1 MKTMEDLDIDVAAE
15 FLAMAAELAH
25 IKSKMLLPP
34 DDDDEEDEEER
45 DPRAELVRRL
55 LEYQKYKD
63 AADQLGGLSRREE
76 MSLIDL
82 RNWSHLSSVRM
93 AALKRLVF
101 SLWLHPLTKFS
112 GSDVVSSSI
121 RCA

>member
-1 MKTMEDLDIDVAAE
+1 MEDLDIDVAAE

-34 DDDDEEDEEER
+34 EDDDDEDEEER

-63 AADQLGGLSRREE
+63 AAEQLGGLEQTGRDVFKRPPELGADAAARGWWPEGSRG
-76 MSLIDL
+76 IF
-82 RNWSHLSSVRM
+82 
-93 AALKRLVF
+93 AGCLV
-101 SLWLHPLTKFS
+101 
-112 GSDVVSSSI
+112 
-121 RCA
+121 